1 MRAGGC
7 TVQQTLT
14 SEAASVL
21 KHSLGLARRRGH
33 AQVTPLHV
41 AATLLSS
48 RASLLRRACL
58 KSHPHS
64 SSHPLQCRALEL
76 CFNVALNRLPTTP
89 GPLLH
94 GQPSLSN
101 ALIAALKR
109 AQAHQRR
116 GCIEQQQQQPL
127 LTIKVELEQLIISI
141 LDDPSV
147 SRVMRE
153 AGFSSTSVKNN
164 LEDSSPSSVF
174 QCYSNSNG
182 ILPSSCSTS
191 PTESHRDIINHSSF
205 WQTHFLNCSSDQ
217 NPLLFSTPKKHLT
230 NTLFKD
236 SSNDKE
242 EDLRLVVEVL
252 LRKKKRNTVIVG
264 DSLIATESLITELMG
279 KVERGDVPDELKS
292 VHFIKFQFPPVSLR
306 FMKREDVEMKIADL
320 RRKIGSLVSEG
331 GAIIYV
337 GDLKW
342 AVDIIYVGDLK
353 WAVEASTSE
362 KDGRLSHGDIPG
374 YSPSEHLVSEI
385 GKLLSDYNNSNSKV
399 WLMATADYQTY
410 MKCQMKQPSL
420 EVQWSL
426 QAVSVP
432 SGGLG
437 LSLHASSGLD
447 SRMTILQ
454 NPPQL
459 LETMPF
465 ASKEEQDKLNCC
477 AECTSNFEKDAGFL
491 KSGQQKTS
499 SLLKDMDKG
508 STNLP
513 YWLQP
518 QKTDSYYKDDLAEL
532 RRKWNRLCHSLHH
545 SRSNQIHS
553 SSLLGYQ
560 NLSNKRCNVPSSY
573 SWWPTGS
580 QYNQNT
586 TFPRSNSISFTEST
600 SRPDRGTV
608 QFGSLQSHSIDFGYG
623 NAIHKDHLKGLSLDS
638 LGNIESKDEKI
649 TLSLGTSLFPET
661 KVGEMDPRVLSKQL
675 QNNLPWQSESI
686 PSITD
691 ALLNSKSTKTN
702 GIWLLIQGD
711 DWIGKMRLAQVIAES
726 LCGSTN
732 RLVHMNMI
740 GDNRASPCSE
750 TLVATL
756 KKQESC
762 VVLIEEIDYADSHFI
777 ELLSDFYNCSNS
789 SEQLKRKTIFIV
801 TKGASSNYED
811 RNRLH
816 NNVVQ
821 MKLHAEDSIS
831 SGVLEIDHKRKAE
844 WEMPKAVK
852 NQRTCDKKD
861 NLSEKVFSRQSS
873 SNTLDLNMLAQEED
887 NEDDE
892 FKSVP
897 SDLTEETG
905 MDNKTLDKL
914 LESIAHRF
922 HFSRNSSQLNQITEN
937 FMAKLN
943 DRYEEVFG
951 KENKGKFSVDQL
963 VLEVIVN
970 GTGGIVLASLL
981 EKWLKDIFQTSLQMV
996 KKSGKEGS
1004 IRLSLGGKENSDGE
1018 TGYMGSNLPKTIQL
1032 AFKE

>member
-182 ILPSSCSTS
+182 ILPSSCSPS
-191 PTESHRDIINHSSF
+191 PTDSHRDIINHSSF
-205 WQTHFLNCSSDQ
+205 WQTHFLNYSSDQ

-230 NTLFKD
+230 STLFKD

-242 EDLRLVVEVL
+242 EDLRLVVDVL

-264 DSLIATESLITELMG
+264 DSMIATESLVTELIA
-279 KVERGDVPDELKS
+279 KVERGDVPDELKL

-306 FMKREDVEMKIADL
+306 FMKKEDVEMKIADL
-320 RRKIGSLVSEG
+320 RRKIGSLMSEG

-342 AVDIIYVGDLK
+342 AI
-353 WAVEASTSE
+353 EATSSE
-362 KDGRLSHGDIPG
+362 KDGRLSHGDTPG
-374 YSPSEHLVSEI
+374 YSPSEHLVTEI
-385 GKLLSDYNNSNSKV
+385 GKLLSDYNTSNSKV

-420 EVQWSL
+420 EVQWCL

-447 SRMTILQ
+447 SRMTLLQ

-459 LETMPF
+459 LETIMPI
-465 ASKEEQDKLNCC
+465 APKEEQDKLNCC
-477 AECTSNFEKDAGFL
+477 PECTSNFEKDAGFL
-491 KSGQQKTS
+491 KSGQQRTS
-499 SLLKDMDKG
+499 SLLLKDMDKS

-518 QKTDSYYKDDLAEL
+518 QKSESYYKDDLAEL
-532 RRKWNRLCHSLHH
+532 RRKWNRLCYSLHH

-553 SSLLGYQ
+553 SSLLSNQ
-560 NLSNKRCNVPSSY
+560 SLSNKRCNVPSSY
-573 SWWPTGS
+573 SWWPTSS

-586 TFPRSNSISFTEST
+586 TFPQSNSISFTEST

-608 QFGSLQSHSIDFGYG
+608 QFGSQQSHPIDFGYG
-623 NAIHKDHLKGLSLDS
+623 NAIHKDHLKGLSLES
-638 LGNIESKDEKI
+638 LGNKESKDEKI
-649 TLSLGTSLFPET
+649 TLSLGTSRFPET
-661 KVGEMDPRVLSKQL
+661 KIGEMDPRVLSKQL
-675 QNNLPWQSESI
+675 QDNLPWQSEAI

-691 ALLNSKSTKTN
+691 ALLKFKSTKTN
-702 GIWLLIQGD
+702 GIWLLIRGD

-732 RLVHMNMI
+732 RLVHMNMRR
-740 GDNRASPCSE
+740 DNHASSCSE
-750 TLVATL
+750 TLVAVV

-777 ELLSDFYNCSNS
+777 ELLSDCYNCSNS
-789 SEQLKRKTIFIV
+789 NEQVKRKTIFIV
-801 TKGASSNYED
+801 TKGASSSYED
-811 RNRLH
+811 RNKVYS
-816 NNVVQ
+816 NVVQ
-821 MKLHAEDSIS
+821 MKLHVEDSIS

-844 WEMPKAVK
+844 WEISSTVK
-852 NQRTCDKKD
+852 NKKTCDKKD
-861 NLSEKVFSRQSS
+861 ILSEKVFSRQSS

-905 MDNKTLDKL
+905 MDNRTLNRL
-914 LESIAHRF
+914 LESIEHRF
-922 HFSRNSSQLNQITEN
+922 HFSRNSTQLSQITEN

-943 DRYEEVFG
+943 GTYEEVFG
-951 KENKGKFSVDQL
+951 KEKKGKFSVDQL

-970 GTGGIVLASLL
+970 GSGGIVLASFF

-996 KKSGKEGS
+996 KKSGNEGC

-1018 TGYMGSNLPKTIQL
+1018 TGYMGSNLPKTIQVT
-1032 AFKE
+1032 FKK